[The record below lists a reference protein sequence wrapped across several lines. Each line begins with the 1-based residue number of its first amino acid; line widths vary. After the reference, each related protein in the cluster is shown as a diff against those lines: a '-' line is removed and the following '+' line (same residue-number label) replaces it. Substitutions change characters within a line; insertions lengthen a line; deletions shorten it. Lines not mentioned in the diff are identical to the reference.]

1 LIPLVVLKVGGSLF
15 DWPDLPERLRAL
27 PKIVP
32 ETRLVLVPGGGR
44 FADAIRDYDAIHH
57 IGEER
62 CHWLALKT
70 LRLQADVLEWML
82 PEWQRVEAVRECDSK
97 SILDP
102 HSFALSDE
110 ANAERLP
117 HLWEVTSDSIAL
129 RVAQVLKA
137 SRLILL
143 KSTDRPEG
151 IPWRQASERGLVD
164 TYFPVLLERA
174 PMPVEWWNLRGR
186 VFASSGD
193 QSCSV

>member
-1 LIPLVVLKVGGSLF
+1 MIPLAVLKVGGSLF

-27 PKIVP
+27 PPTLP

-44 FADAIRDYDAIHH
+44 FADALRDYDAVHR

-70 LRLQADVLEWML
+70 LRLQAEVMEWML
-82 PEWQRVEAVRECDSK
+82 PEWKRVDAVRETDPRA
-97 SILDP
+97 ILDP
-102 HSFALSDE
+102 YSFASSDE
-110 ANAERLP
+110 ASFDRLP
-117 HLWEVTSDSIAL
+117 HSWEVTSDSIAL

-151 IPWRQASERGLVD
+151 ITWREVSERGLVD

-174 PMPVEWWNLRGR
+174 PMPVEWRNLRETDHR
-186 VFASSGD
+186 
-193 QSCSV
+193 